1 MANFVRHESCPKC
14 GSTDNLAIYDDG
26 SYYCWSQC
34 GHKKLSKDFL
44 SENNLL
50 NKSKP
55 KVRSKEKMQQTQVS
69 TKSSAKAAIDDDLRA
84 QIKNSTIAESNGYR
98 GIKDYV
104 TKFFGVRTLLDEED
118 NVQAV
123 YYPTTEDSQL
133 VGYKKRLHPKEFSS
147 IGRTGATCE
156 LFGQF
161 RFNNSTAK
169 TCLIVGGEH
178 DQLAAYQILR
188 DYQLNNDKSHYDP
201 PVVVSPTVGET
212 GCAKQLAQNYSFFDK
227 FDKIVIAFDNDAA
240 GEEAVGNAVYVL
252 PKGKVFIMKMR
263 YKDPNKYLDE
273 GKEREF
279 ISDFYNSKRYV
290 PAGIVGSENLL
301 EKVVEYA
308 SLEKIPLPP
317 FMVVAQEMLAGGIT
331 LPSIVNIGAGSGIGK
346 TSIVNELIYYWLFNS
361 PYKIGI
367 VTMELTV
374 GQYGEMMLS
383 RHLQKKI
390 GLISDKEKKLELL
403 DSEIVKQ
410 KAKELF
416 QVETGESRWLLV
428 DDRDGTLEDLQ
439 DIVEELVISCGCKVI
454 VLDPLQDLLDGLSSE
469 EQAVF
474 MKWQKS
480 IIKSHN
486 VAFININHIRKSGDT
501 KNSAST
507 GAFITEE
514 DFAGSSTI
522 FKSASVNILLM
533 RDKYNEDA
541 IIRNTTKAVMS
552 KNRICGVTGPCGE
565 FYYDNES
572 HTLHDF
578 ATYFKNRSQ
587 IPDYEKF

>member
-1 MANFVRHESCPKC
+1 
-14 GSTDNLAIYDDG
+14 
-26 SYYCWSQC
+26 
-34 GHKKLSKDFL
+34 
-44 SENNLL
+44 
-50 NKSKP
+50 
-55 KVRSKEKMQQTQVS
+55 MQQAQVS
-69 TKSSAKAAIDDDLRA
+69 AKSNKVALTDD
-84 QIKNSTIAESNGYR
+84 QNFEIKQKTIAESKDYR

-104 TKFFGVRTLLDEED
+104 TKFFGVRTLLDSNDKVE
-118 NVQAV
+118 AV
-123 YYPTTEDSQL
+123 YYPTTEEGQL
-133 VGYKKRLHPKEFSS
+133 VGYKKRGHPKEFSS

-156 LFGQF
+156 MFGQF
-161 RFNNSTAK
+161 RFNNSGAK

-212 GCAKQLAQNYSFFDK
+212 GSAKQLAQNYKFFDK
-227 FDKIVIAFDNDAA
+227 FDKIIVGFDNDEA
-240 GEEAVGNAVYVL
+240 GLEALDNAVKVL
-252 PKGKVFIMKMR
+252 PKGKVYVLSMR
-263 YKDPNKYLDE
+263 YKDPNKYLID
-273 GKEREF
+273 GKDKEF
-279 ISDFYNSKRYV
+279 ISDFYNSKRHV
-290 PAGIVGSENLL
+290 PTGIVGSENLL
-301 EKVVEYA
+301 QKVVEFA
-308 SLEKIPLPP
+308 SMEKIPLPP
-317 FMVVAQEMLAGGIT
+317 FMKKAEDMLAGGIT
-331 LPSIVNIGAGSGIGK
+331 LASIINIGAGSGIGK
-346 TSIVNELIYYWLFNS
+346 TSIVNELIYYWLFNC

-367 VTMELTV
+367 ITMELTV

-390 GLISDKEKKLELL
+390 SLIPDLNKKLDLL
-403 DSEIVKQ
+403 ASDAVKE

-416 QVETGESRWLLV
+416 ETETGDSRWLLV

-454 VLDPLQDLLDGLSSE
+454 VLDPLQDLLDGLNSE

-486 VAFININHIRKSGDT
+486 VTFININHVRKSGDT
-501 KNSAST
+501 KNAAST

-533 RDKYNEDA
+533 RDKYHEDP

-552 KNRICGVTGPCGE
+552 KNRVCGVTGPCGD
-565 FYYDNES
+565 FFYDNET

-578 ATYFKNRSQ
+578 ETYFEKCSHT
-587 IPDYEKF
+587 PDYDKF